1 MKEIGQNLIKK
12 TLYLTILITT
22 WLTCSKLIN
31 KILIFLW
38 ILFLNNMNSILDAL
52 TLLKKINKY
61 KLKFKT
67 KLWIPPFLQK
77 SISIKNNLK

>member
-12 TLYLTILITT
+12 TLCLTILITT
-22 WLTCSKLIN
+22 WLTYSKLIN
-31 KILIFLW
+31 KMLIFLW
-38 ILFLNNMNSILDAL
+38 ILFLNNMNSILDAH
-52 TLLKKINKY
+52 TPLKKINKY

-67 KLWIPPFLQK
+67 KLWIPSFLQK

>member
-22 WLTCSKLIN
+22 WLTYSKLIN

-38 ILFLNNMNSILDAL
+38 IPFLNNMNSILDAH

>member
-22 WLTCSKLIN
+22 WLTYSKLIN

-38 ILFLNNMNSILDAL
+38 ILFLNNMNSILDAH

-67 KLWIPPFLQK
+67 KLWIPPFLRK